1 MTNPYATIRAALES
15 IRVCDDM
22 TGERE
27 AALAALAELEKEL
40 AAAVAERDGLG
51 DYRSEFEPIWD
62 GLQDALEGERQI
74 NNYGLGESEVECVRR
89 VLRERDILRA
99 RLAAIDAAPVVAWQD
114 VHDPSDLYWRRPD
127 PAQVDT
133 RELIARPAKDS
144 P

>member
-114 VHDPSDLYWRRPD
+114 KSWRQDLYHRRPD

-133 RELIARPAKDS
+133 RELIAKPAKD
-144 P
+144 

>member
-1 MTNPYATIRAALES
+1 MTNNIAKIRAALES

>member
-1 MTNPYATIRAALES
+1 MNYNIKTIRDALSAACGVSQELMH
-15 IRVCDDM
+15 D
-22 TGERE
+22 
-27 AALAALAELEKEL
+27 ALAALAELEKEL